1 MMVDNFDEEHE
12 EHESSHNW
20 PEIKPLAINKVRQK
34 RSKEVTS
41 SSITAAGSSSRSL
54 DKAVPA
60 PEQQH
65 TPVHSV
71 SYLSCLSLDQELEY
85 DLYDCHLNNAMAVPG
100 SLFAPAYWPQDIT
113 PTLTLELEQLFTGL
127 ETSDSMVGGTE
138 GLVESDEGINR
149 DNNNDSDNIILC
161 EKTSKSE
168 EVDEREE
175 SINSDKVSDSEQPID
190 RGEVINIVNL
200 DGKTN
205 RKEVMDSENVNA
217 SDDKEERNS
226 ESSSPVLLRSGQ
238 TVRKPL
244 ITSITSDLTA
254 SITSAVSDCTLVG
267 DMMDTSC
274 YYSGEEETTLT
285 TSFMIKKEKM
295 DIMSLT
301 HIEEFQFVD
310 EE

>member
-1 MMVDNFDEEHE
+1 MRGNELRIKKKRKFSLPSKVSGSRLYMRVDNVDGEDECIND
-12 EHESSHNW
+12 SSHIW
-20 PEIKPLAINKVRQK
+20 PEIKPLAADEVRQK

-149 DNNNDSDNIILC
+149 DKINASDNIILC
-161 EKTSKSE
+161 EKSSKSE
-168 EVDEREE
+168 EVDDLEG
-175 SINSDKVSDSEQPID
+175 SINSDKVSGSEQPID
-190 RGEVINIVNL
+190 RGEFMNIVNI

-205 RKEVMDSENVNA
+205 RKEVIDSAKVN
-217 SDDKEERNS
+217 DGKDGICLTIE
-226 ESSSPVLLRSGQ
+226 VLW
-238 TVRKPL
+238 VE
-244 ITSITSDLTA
+244 I
-254 SITSAVSDCTLVG
+254 
-267 DMMDTSC
+267 
-274 YYSGEEETTLT
+274 
-285 TSFMIKKEKM
+285 
-295 DIMSLT
+295 
-301 HIEEFQFVD
+301 
-310 EE
+310 